1 MLVNCRITCSTMCSV
16 ACHVLSTGADPD
28 TAQRQFNVQSA
39 DSDEPQYNQTAQ
51 TAEMLRYLAPDVIIT
66 TLPAYT
72 EGCDSVHIQL
82 TDGALIT

>member
-1 MLVNCRITCSTMCSV
+1 MCSV

-51 TAEMLRYLAPDVIIT
+51 TAGDAPLLGT
-66 TLPAYT
+66 
-72 EGCDSVHIQL
+72 
-82 TDGALIT
+82 

>member
-1 MLVNCRITCSTMCSV
+1 MCSV

-66 TLPAYT
+66 TLPAT
-72 EGCDSVHIQL
+72 LRVANQS
-82 TDGALIT
+82 TFS